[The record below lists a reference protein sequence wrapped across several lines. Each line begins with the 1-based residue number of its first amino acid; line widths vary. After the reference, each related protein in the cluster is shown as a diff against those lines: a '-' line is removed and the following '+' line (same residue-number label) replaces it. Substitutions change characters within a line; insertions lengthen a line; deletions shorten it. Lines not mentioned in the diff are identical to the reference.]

1 MNKEKYESLLK
12 ELNSLDGVDAF
23 VLNVRER
30 LIKNLEL
37 NKGSRENVTSV
48 LVAFYEYMQKKE
60 NFKVLTDYC
69 RKVFSSYY
77 PLSIIE
83 NNYDFI
89 IKDELLLDKLIT
101 IGNDEL
107 VQNLVD
113 VSYKNISEYDK
124 IVEKCEKAN
133 RKIEKP
139 MLSNSGQELF
149 KQFNNVSIDEV
160 TPLSYTADNNLKEN
174 FDKKVNDA
182 EQKVA
187 QVIENSNG
195 ITNSDSE
202 ESIEKRAE
210 LAKQKIS
217 QKVEAA
223 KNIVDIKTPSNDNS
237 ISQSDL
243 DYFSSKPI
251 NSQER
256 NQRYDDIVK
265 TREEYH
271 KVHNLEIQDALAKK
285 TEDLN
290 NDGISISQKSLEK
303 TLNKKNVDITKYDI
317 DVSEKFTLLNSSK
330 IGQKIT
336 NLMFKYSDSYV
347 AQVMGDDKKKFVV
360 SPNNTF
366 MRIAACNQAK
376 LEIIKKAKEKKQK
389 ITDKILK
396 VSSNAKNILIKM
408 AHKTKDKALDVK
420 KKVNDKIN
428 ENREHLADSL
438 LNVANKVA
446 PNETYVK
453 KLSKEE
459 IDEIINSIETRKTL
473 GTGATQVAS
482 DASEIMLALSE
493 EEHKKTA

>member
-1 MNKEKYESLLK
+1 MNKEKYESLINKLDNLTGEQAAAGNIRIMLEDKLK
-12 ELNSLDGVDAF
+12 GGSTLKLDEITAI
-23 VLNVRER
+23 L
-30 LIKNLEL
+30 
-37 NKGSRENVTSV
+37 S
-48 LVAFYEYMQKKE
+48 AFYEYCSKRSDLKFLE
-60 NFKVLTDYC
+60 DYC
-69 RKVFSSYY
+69 RNTLSSCYHVHKLERSY
-77 PLSIIE
+77 NNII
-83 NNYDFI
+83 N
-89 IKDELLLDKLIT
+89 DELLLDKLIT
-101 IGNDEL
+101 VGSDEL

-113 VSYKNISEYDK
+113 VSYKNNRGYSL
-124 IVEKCEKAN
+124 IVEKGKKSN
-133 RKIEKP
+133 RKFNIP
-139 MLSNSGQELF
+139 ITNAGQDLL
-149 KQFNNVSIDEV
+149 KQFNNISMDEV

-174 FDKKVNDA
+174 FDKKINDA

-202 ESIEKRAE
+202 ESIEKRTE

-217 QKVEAA
+217 QHVESA
-223 KNIVDIKTPSNDNS
+223 KNIIDIKTPSNDNS

-303 TLNKKNVDITKYDI
+303 TLNKNNVDITKYDI

-347 AQVMGDDKKKFVV
+347 VQVMGDDKKKFVV

-376 LEIIKKAKEKKQK
+376 LEIIKKAKEKKQE

-396 VSSNAKNILIKM
+396 VSSNAKNIFVKM

-420 KKVNDKIN
+420 EKVNDKIN

-438 LNVANKVA
+438 LNVVNKVA